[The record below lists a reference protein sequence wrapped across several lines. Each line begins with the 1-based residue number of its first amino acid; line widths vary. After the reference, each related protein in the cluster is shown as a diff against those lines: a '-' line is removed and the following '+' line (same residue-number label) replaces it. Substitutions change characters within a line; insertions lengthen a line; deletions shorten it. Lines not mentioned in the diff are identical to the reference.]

1 MNIFEKIIES
11 FKIEIKKPTPYGTF
25 HLVSLAITV
34 FFIILICIPNKKHN
48 EFKLRFALGMYDFS
62 SLIL

>member
-11 FKIEIKKPTPYGTF
+11 FKIEIKKTTPYGTF

-34 FFIILICIPNKKHN
+34 FFIV
-48 EFKLRFALGMYDFS
+48 
-62 SLIL
+62 

>member
-11 FKIEIKKPTPYGTF
+11 FKIEIKKPTQYGTF

-34 FFIILICIPNKKHN
+34 FFIILICIYNKKHN
-48 EFKLRFALGMYDFS
+48 EFKLKFALGMYGFS

>member
-11 FKIEIKKPTPYGTF
+11 FKIEKKSTPYGTF
-25 HLVSLAITV
+25 HLVSIAITV
-34 FFIILICIPNKKHN
+34 FLIILICISNKKHN
-48 EFKLRFALGMYDFS
+48 EFKLRFALGMYGFS